1 MILQPSFIM
10 IDKEEGK
17 RVYPS
22 RPYQSDSLTD
32 YIENNRQGK
41 WLYVNAIDSTIKYH
55 IGEFDKSGLSGNYND
70 VYTLF
75 REDGTSS
82 PISRNENKIRN
93 LAAYINRIVS

>member
-1 MILQPSFIM
+1 MILQESFIM
-10 IDKEEGK
+10 IDEEEGK

-22 RPYQSDSLTD
+22 SHYQSDSLTN

-41 WLYVNAIDSTIKYH
+41 WLYVNAIDSTIKFH
-55 IGEFDKSGLSGNYND
+55 IGEFDKSGLSGNYDD

-82 PISRNENKIRN
+82 PISRNQNKIRN